1 MPVSGSYLLDTNIVA
16 ALFSGEPSVL
26 DRLAQADTV
35 FLPSIAVGELY
46 FGAYRSGRVDKNLA
60 HIDELVMAS
69 SVLACDTETAREYG
83 LIKSVLRSKGR
94 PIPENDI
101 WIAAVARQH
110 GLALAT
116 RDSHFREIDELDA
129 DLW

>member
-1 MPVSGSYLLDTNIVA
+1 MSGSYLLDTNIVA
-16 ALFSGEPSVL
+16 ALFAGESSVL

-35 FLPSIAVGELY
+35 FLPSIVVGEIY

-83 LIKSVLRSKGR
+83 LVKSALRSKGR

-116 RDSHFREIDELDA
+116 RDSHFREIDDLDA